1 MKITVPFDLSPE
13 GQFCRGEL
21 RWEDG
26 RLRAAIGGEILF
38 ERGLDDIAELK
49 QRTDIGCGRL
59 ELCLRPDESAVFAT
73 NRRFDGT
80 PADAPE
86 ETNLHVCRFSMSCV
100 NNVGE
105 FCKAVNHWLKD
116 GGDIQWSEDELHRC
130 PQCGRNYLPGMS
142 TCLFCADKKQ
152 LWRRAWKLAGE
163 LRPLIVAAA
172 VCMIAFNAF
181 QVAAPIL
188 QSWLLDNVIGAKALL
203 EPPKLPFGWDPGQA
217 LWMVGIGIALSFA
230 LGQAFL
236 AASNYTT
243 RRGGSYFTDRLRRLV
258 YDKVQNLSVASMQR
272 RTAGDLMKRV
282 TQDTEM
288 LKDFI
293 NHMGRAAIEKLILLV
308 AIAVIL
314 FVTNWKLALCVVLPV
329 PVTLLFMRQ
338 FWLRIY
344 SLYDKQWVCSSRER
358 GVLRDIIKGIRVVK
372 TFGAEAREI
381 KKFSAASQRLA
392 RVQTR
397 NERFWACIN
406 PLTRLSL
413 LLGELLML
421 FLGGRMVLRGEI
433 RDGTLLQFTLF
444 ANFMNEPLRW
454 LAHFPQW
461 LAEVNTSLVK
471 LFEILDEEPTIAQA
485 EDPVSDPIDG
495 AVRFDNVQF
504 GYKAYE
510 PVLKDVC
517 LDIAPGEML
526 GLVGHS
532 GAGKST
538 IINLVLRLYDTDI
551 GRVHIGGRDIKDYDY
566 AWLRENIGVVFQE
579 TFLFSGSIYDNIAY
593 AKPNSEPAE
602 IFRAARLANAHEFI
616 IGLPDGYNTLVGED
630 GHNLSGGERQRVAIA
645 RAVLRDPKILILD
658 EATSALDPE
667 TEQKIQ
673 QALERLVKNRT
684 TIAIAHRLSTLRH
697 ASRLAVI
704 DKGRVAELGT
714 HRELLEQKGIYYGLV
729 MAQRQMNT
737 KA

>member
-1 MKITVPFDLSPE
+1 MRITVPYDLSPA
-13 GQFCRGEL
+13 GAYCRGEL
-21 RWEDG
+21 RWEEGTLSAAVDG
-26 RLRAAIGGEILF
+26 KTVF
-38 ERGLDDIAELK
+38 EHALEGVAELK

-59 ELCLRPDESAVFAT
+59 EMCLRTDESADPPGA
-73 NRRFDGT
+73 
-80 PADAPE
+80 PANLPE
-86 ETNLHVCRFSMSCV
+86 SENVHVCRFSMSCV
-100 NNVGE
+100 SDVGE

-116 GGDIQWSEDELHRC
+116 GEALQWSEDELHHC
-130 PQCGRNYLPGMS
+130 PLCGRNYLPGMS

-152 LWRRAWKLAGE
+152 LWRRAWKMAGE
-163 LRPLIVAAA
+163 YRALIIIAG
-172 VCMIAFNAF
+172 VCMVICNAF
-181 QVAAPIL
+181 QVVAPML
-188 QSWLLDNVIGAKALL
+188 QRWLMDNVFSTEALEAIRGGAAVF
-203 EPPKLPFGWDPGQA
+203 PYGWTPERA
-217 LWMVGIGIALSFA
+217 LWMLGAAIALSFA

-236 AASNYTT
+236 AVSSLTV
-243 RRGGSYFTDRLRRLV
+243 RKSGSYFTDRLRCIV

-288 LKDFI
+288 VKDFV
-293 NHMGRAAIEKLILLV
+293 NGMGRAAVEKLILLTAV
-308 AIAVIL
+308 AVIL
-314 FVTNWKLALCVVLPV
+314 FATNWKLACFVVIPV
-329 PVTLLFMRQ
+329 PLTLFLMRQ
-338 FWLRIY
+338 FWLRMY
-344 SLYDKQWVCSSRER
+344 SMYEKQWVCSSRER
-358 GVLRDIIKGIRVVK
+358 HVLRDIIKGIRVVK
-372 TFGAEAREI
+372 TFGAEEREI
-381 KKFSAASQRLA
+381 EKFSAASQNLA
-392 RVQTR
+392 RVCTR
-397 NERFWACIN
+397 NERFWSYVN

-413 LLGELLML
+413 LLGEMLML
-421 FLGGRMVLRGEI
+421 FFGGRMVLHQEI
-433 RDGTLLQFTLF
+433 SAGMLLQFTLF
-444 ANFMNEPLRW
+444 AGFMNEPLRW

-471 LFEILDEEPTIAQA
+471 LFEIIDEEPTIPQA
-485 EDPVSDPIDG
+485 ENPVFDPIDG
-495 AVRFDNVQF
+495 AVCFDSVQF

-532 GAGKST
+532 GAGKTT

-551 GRVHIGGRDIKDYDY
+551 GRINIGGRDIRDYDY

-593 AKPNSEPAE
+593 AKPKSEPAE

-616 IGLPDGYNTLVGED
+616 IALPDGYNTVVGED

-667 TEQKIQ
+667 TESKIQ
-673 QALERLVKNRT
+673 QALERLVKDRT

-697 ASRLAVI
+697 ASKLAVI

-714 HRELLEQKGIYYGLV
+714 HRELLEKKGIYYGLV

>member
-1 MKITVPFDLSPE
+1 MRITVPFDLSPA

-26 RLRAAIGGEILF
+26 WLF
-38 ERGLDDIAELK
+38 AQQDGKRVFKQHLDGIAELR

-59 ELCLRPDESAVFAT
+59 ELCLKDDAPDET
-73 NRRFDGT
+73 NI
-80 PADAPE
+80 
-86 ETNLHVCRFSMSCV
+86 HVCRFSMSCV

-163 LRPLIVAAA
+163 FRPLLVAAA
-172 VCMIAFNAF
+172 MCMIIFNGF
-181 QVAAPIL
+181 QVAAPML
-188 QSWLLDNVIGAKALL
+188 QRWLLDNVLD
-203 EPPKLPFGWDPGQA
+203 PKDKIAAFAVEWGPEKS
-217 LWMVGIGIALSFA
+217 LWIVGIGIALSFA

-236 AASNYTT
+236 AVSNITT
-243 RRGGSYFTDRLRRLV
+243 RRCGSYFTDRLRRLV

-314 FVTNWKLALCVVLPV
+314 FVTNWKLALCVVVPV

-381 KKFSAASQRLA
+381 EKFSAASLRLA
-392 RVQTR
+392 QIQTR

-421 FLGGRMVLRGEI
+421 FLGGRMALRGEI
-433 RDGTLLQFTLF
+433 TPGLLLQFTLL

-471 LFEILDEEPTIAQA
+471 LFEILDEEPTIPQAQ
-485 EDPVSDPIDG
+485 DPVFDPIDG

-510 PVLKDVC
+510 PVLKDVS

-551 GRVHIGGRDIKDYDY
+551 GRVHIGGRDIRDYDY

-593 AKPNSEPAE
+593 AKPSSEPAE

>member
-1 MKITVPFDLSPE
+1 MRITVPFDLSPT

-21 RWEDG
+21 CWEGG
-26 RLRAAIGGEILF
+26 RLTASLGGETLF

-59 ELCLRPDESAVFAT
+59 ELQLKEAEGAACKP
-73 NRRFDGT
+73 
-80 PADAPE
+80 PAEAKTGAD
-86 ETNLHVCRFSMSCV
+86 NIHVCRFSMSCV
-100 NNVGE
+100 NGVGE
-105 FCKAVNHWLKD
+105 FCKAVNAWLKD
-116 GGDIQWSEDELHRC
+116 GGAPQWGEDELRRC
-130 PQCGRNYLPGMS
+130 PACGRSYLPGMS

-152 LWRRAWKLAGE
+152 LWRRAWQLAGE
-163 LRPLIVAAA
+163 YRPLIVAAA
-172 VCMIAFNAF
+172 LSMVVFNGF
-181 QVAAPIL
+181 QVAAPML
-188 QSWLLDNVIGAKALL
+188 QRWLLDNVLGPGAIQNAAS
-203 EPPKLPFGWDPGQA
+203 LPFGWGPARA
-217 LWMVGIGIALSFA
+217 LWMAGLGIALSFA
-230 LGQAFL
+230 FGQVFLGL
-236 AASNYTT
+236 SNITS
-243 RRGGSYFTDRLRRLV
+243 RRCGSYFTDRLRLLV

-288 LKDFI
+288 LKDFV
-293 NHMGRAAIEKLILLV
+293 NHMGRAALEKLILLTAV
-308 AIAVIL
+308 AVLL
-314 FVTNWKLALCVVLPV
+314 FATNWKLALCVVLPV
-329 PVTLLFMRQ
+329 PTTLLFMRK

-372 TFGAEAREI
+372 TFGAEEREI
-381 KKFSAASQRLA
+381 AKFSDASQRLA
-392 RVQTR
+392 QISTR
-397 NERFWACIN
+397 NERFWSLVN

-421 FLGGRMVLRGEI
+421 LLGGRMALRGEI
-433 RDGTLLQFTLF
+433 TPGLLLQFTLF

-471 LFEILDEEPTIAQA
+471 LFEILDEEPTIRQAQN
-485 EDPVSDPIDG
+485 PVFDPIDG

-551 GRVHIGGRDIKDYDY
+551 GRVDIGGRNIRDYDY

-593 AKPNSEPAE
+593 AKPGAQPAD

-616 IGLPDGYNTLVGED
+616 IGLPDGYNTVVGED

-673 QALERLVKNRT
+673 QALERLVKGRT

-704 DKGRVAELGT
+704 DKGRVAECGT
-714 HRELLEQKGIYYGLV
+714 HRELLERKGIYYGLV

-737 KA
+737 KG

>member
-1 MKITVPFDLSPE
+1 MRITVPYDLSPAGE
-13 GQFCRGEL
+13 FCQGEL
-21 RWEDG
+21 RWEEGLLSVHQDG
-26 RLRAAIGGEILF
+26 RAIF
-38 ERGLDDIAELK
+38 ERGLDDVAELK
-49 QRTDIGCGRL
+49 QRTDIGCGRV
-59 ELCLRPDESAVFAT
+59 ELQLKEDM
-73 NRRFDGT
+73 
-80 PADAPE
+80 PE
-86 ETNLHVCRFSMSCV
+86 ENIHVCRFSMSCV
-100 NNVGE
+100 NDVGE
-105 FCKAVNHWLKD
+105 FCKAVNHWLKE
-116 GGDIQWSEDELHRC
+116 GEAMQWHADELHNC
-130 PQCGRNYLPGMS
+130 PICGRKYLPGMS

-152 LWRRAWKLAGE
+152 LWRRAWRLAGE
-163 LRPLIVAAA
+163 YRPLIIVAGL
-172 VCMIAFNAF
+172 CMIVFNAF
-181 QVAAPIL
+181 QVLAPTL
-188 QSWLLDNVIGAKALL
+188 QRWLMDNVLAPKDEIAALAVAWGP
-203 EPPKLPFGWDPGQA
+203 EKS

-230 LGQAFL
+230 IGQAFL
-236 AASNYTT
+236 AVSSITT
-243 RRGGSYFTDRLRRLV
+243 RRCGSYFTDRMRRIT

-288 LKDFI
+288 IKDFV
-293 NHMGRAAIEKLILLV
+293 NQMGRAAVEKLILLT

-314 FVTNWKLALCVVLPV
+314 FITNWKLALCVVVPV
-329 PVTLLFMRQ
+329 PVTLIFMRQ
-338 FWLRIY
+338 FWLRMY
-344 SLYDKQWVCSSRER
+344 SMYEKQWVCSSRER
-358 GVLRDIIKGIRVVK
+358 HVLRDIIKGIRVVK
-372 TFGAEAREI
+372 TFGAEEREI
-381 KKFSAASQRLA
+381 VKFSAASQRLA
-392 RVQTR
+392 RVCTR
-397 NERFWACIN
+397 NERFWAYIN
-406 PLTRLSL
+406 PLTRLAL
-413 LLGELLML
+413 LLGEMLMI
-421 FLGGRMVLRGEI
+421 FFGGRMVLHGELTA
-433 RDGTLLQFTLF
+433 GMLLQFTLL

-471 LFEILDEEPTIAQA
+471 LFEIIDEEPTIPQA
-485 EDPVSDPIDG
+485 EDPVFDAIDG
-495 AVRFDNVQF
+495 AVSFEGVQF

-517 LDIAPGEML
+517 IDIAPGEML

-551 GRVHIGGRDIKDYDY
+551 GKVRIGGRDIRDYDY

-602 IFRAARLANAHEFI
+602 VFRAARLANAHEFI

-667 TEQKIQ
+667 TESKIQ
-673 QALERLVKNRT
+673 QALERLVKDRT

>member
-1 MKITVPFDLSPE
+1 MRITVPYDLSPA

-21 RWEDG
+21 RWEEGLLSAHLDG
-26 RLRAAIGGEILF
+26 QAVF
-38 ERGLDDIAELK
+38 ERSLADVAELK

-59 ELCLRPDESAVFAT
+59 ELCLKTTVGAASQP
-73 NRRFDGT
+73 
-80 PADAPE
+80 PANTEDA
-86 ETNLHVCRFSMSCV
+86 NIHVCRFSMSCV
-100 NNVGE
+100 NDVGE

-116 GGDIQWSEDELHRC
+116 GEAMQWHEDELRRC
-130 PQCGRNYLPGMS
+130 PVCGRNYLPGMS

-152 LWRRAWKLAGE
+152 LWRRAWRMAGE
-163 LRPLIVAAA
+163 YRRLIIIAGL
-172 VCMIAFNAF
+172 CMIAFNAF
-181 QVAAPIL
+181 QVLAPVL
-188 QSWLLDNVIGAKALL
+188 QRWLYDNVFSQGALGDQIT
-203 EPPKLPFGWDPGQA
+203 LPFGWAPGKA
-217 LWMVGIGIALSFA
+217 LWMAGIGIALCFA
-230 LGQAFL
+230 VGQAFL
-236 AASNYTT
+236 AVSSITI
-243 RRGGSYFTDRLRRLV
+243 RHSGSYFTDRLRRIV

-288 LKDFI
+288 VKDFV
-293 NHMGRAAIEKLILLV
+293 NGMGRAAVEKMILLA

-314 FVTNWKLALCVVLPV
+314 FATNWKLALCVVVPV
-329 PVTLLFMRQ
+329 PVTLVFMRQ
-338 FWLRIY
+338 FWLRMY
-344 SLYDKQWVCSSRER
+344 SMYEKQWVCSSRER
-358 GVLRDIIKGIRVVK
+358 HVLRDIIKGIRVVK
-372 TFGAEAREI
+372 TFGAEEREI
-381 KKFSAASQRLA
+381 EKFSAASQRLA

-397 NERFWACIN
+397 NERFWAYIN
-406 PLTRLSL
+406 PLTRLAL
-413 LLGELLML
+413 LLGEMLMIY
-421 FLGGRMVLRGEI
+421 FGGRMALRGEI
-433 RDGTLLQFTLF
+433 TSGMLLQFTML
-444 ANFMNEPLRW
+444 AGFMNEPLRW

-471 LFEILDEEPTIAQA
+471 LFEIIDEEPTIPEA
-485 EDPVSDPIDG
+485 ENPIFDEIDG
-495 AVRFDNVQF
+495 AVRFEGVQF

-517 LDIAPGEML
+517 LDVAPGEML

-551 GRVHIGGRDIKDYDY
+551 GKVRIGGQDVRDYDY

-593 AKPNSEPAE
+593 AKPGAPPAE

-616 IGLPDGYNTLVGED
+616 IGLADGYNTLVGED

-667 TEQKIQ
+667 TESKIQ
-673 QALERLVKNRT
+673 QALERLVKDRT

-714 HRELLEQKGIYYGLV
+714 HRELLEKKGIYYGLV

>member
-1 MKITVPFDLSPE
+1 LCWEEGLLSA
-13 GQFCRGEL
+13 RLDGESV
-21 RWEDG
+21 
-26 RLRAAIGGEILF
+26 F
-38 ERGLDDIAELK
+38 EHRLDDVAELK

-59 ELCLRPDESAVFAT
+59 ELSLRDS
-73 NRRFDGT
+73 
-80 PADAPE
+80 ADAD
-86 ETNLHVCRFSMSCV
+86 NIHVCRFSMSCV
-100 NNVGE
+100 NDVGE

-116 GGDIQWSEDELHRC
+116 GEAMHWHEDELRRC
-130 PQCGRNYLPGMS
+130 PICARNYLPGMS

-152 LWRRAWKLAGE
+152 LWRRAWKMAGE
-163 LRPLIVAAA
+163 YRALIIIAGL
-172 VCMIAFNAF
+172 CMVVFNAF
-181 QVAAPIL
+181 QVIAPVL
-188 QSWLLDNVIGAKALL
+188 QRWLMDNVLNPKDEIAALAI
-203 EPPKLPFGWDPGQA
+203 EWGPEKS
-217 LWMVGIGIALSFA
+217 LWMAGIAIALSFA
-230 LGQAFL
+230 VGQAFL
-236 AASNYTT
+236 AASNITI
-243 RRGGSYFTDRLRRLV
+243 RKSGSYFTDRMRRIV

-288 LKDFI
+288 VKDFV
-293 NHMGRAAIEKLILLV
+293 NHMGRAAVEKLILLL

-314 FVTNWKLALCVVLPV
+314 FITNWKLALCVVIPV
-329 PVTLLFMRQ
+329 PVTLFFMRQ

-344 SLYDKQWVCSSRER
+344 SLYEKQWVCSSRER
-358 GVLRDIIKGIRVVK
+358 HVLRDIIKGIRVVK

-381 KKFSAASQRLA
+381 EKFSAASQRLA

-397 NERFWACIN
+397 NERFWACAN
-406 PLTRLSL
+406 PLARLSL
-413 LLGELLML
+413 LLGELMMI
-421 FLGGRMVLRGEI
+421 FFGGRMALRGEI
-433 RDGTLLQFTLF
+433 TPGLLLQFTML
-444 ANFMNEPLRW
+444 AGFMNEPLRW

-471 LFEILDEEPTIAQA
+471 LFEIIDEEPTIPQA
-485 EDPVSDPIDG
+485 KNPVFDPIDG
-495 AVRFDNVQF
+495 AVCFDKVQF

-551 GRVHIGGRDIKDYDY
+551 GRIRIGGRDIRDYDY

-593 AKPNSEPAE
+593 AKPNAEPAE

-667 TEQKIQ
+667 TESKIQ
-673 QALERLVKNRT
+673 QALERLVKDRT

-714 HRELLEQKGIYYGLV
+714 HRELLEKKGIYYGLV

>member
-1 MKITVPFDLSPE
+1 MKITVPFDLTPA

-26 RLRAAIGGEILF
+26 RLVATLSGETVF
-38 ERGLDDIAELK
+38 DRELDDIAELK

-59 ELCLRPDESAVFAT
+59 ELKLKGDAPDER
-73 NRRFDGT
+73 NI
-80 PADAPE
+80 
-86 ETNLHVCRFSMSCV
+86 HVCRFSMSCI
-100 NNVGE
+100 NDMGE
-105 FCKAVNHWLKD
+105 LCKAVNHWLKD
-116 GGDIQWSEDELHRC
+116 GGEMHWHEDEQHRC
-130 PQCGRNYLPGMS
+130 PICGRNYLPGMS

-152 LWRRAWKLAGE
+152 LWRRAWRLAGE
-163 LRPLIVAAA
+163 YRPLLLAAA
-172 VCMIAFNAF
+172 ACMIIFNGF
-181 QVAAPIL
+181 QVLAPIL
-188 QSWLLDNVIGAKALL
+188 QRWLLDNVLAPTAGMAAL
-203 EPPKLPFGWDPGQA
+203 PSGWSAGHA
-217 LWMVGIGIALSFA
+217 LWMAGLGIALSFM
-230 LGQAFL
+230 LGQVFL

-243 RRGGSYFTDRLRRLV
+243 RRTGSYFTDRMRMLV

-288 LKDFI
+288 IKDFV
-293 NHMGRAAIEKLILLV
+293 NHMGRAAIEKMILLV
-308 AIAVIL
+308 AIAIL
-314 FVTNWKLALCVVLPV
+314 LFATNWRLALCVVLPV
-329 PVTLLFMRQ
+329 PVTLVFMRQ

-358 GVLRDIIKGIRVVK
+358 HVLRDIIKGIRVVK
-372 TFGAEAREI
+372 TFGAEEREI
-381 KKFSAASQRLA
+381 AKFSGAGQRLA
-392 RVQTR
+392 QVQSR
-397 NERFWACIN
+397 NERFWALIN

-413 LLGELLML
+413 LLGEMLMV
-421 FLGGRMVLRGEI
+421 FFGGRMALHGEI
-433 RDGTLLQFTLF
+433 TPGMLLQFTML
-444 ANFMNEPLRW
+444 AGFMNEPLRW

-461 LAEVNTSLVK
+461 LAETNTSLVK
-471 LFEILDEEPTIAQA
+471 LFEILDEEPTIPQA
-485 EDPVSDPIDG
+485 EDPVFDPIDG
-495 AVRFDNVQF
+495 AVCFDNVQF

-532 GAGKST
+532 GAGKTT

-551 GRVHIGGRDIKDYDY
+551 GQVRIGGRDIKDYDY

-593 AKPNSEPAE
+593 AKPNAEPAE

-667 TEQKIQ
+667 TESKIQ
-673 QALERLVKNRT
+673 QALERLVQNRT

>member
-1 MKITVPFDLSPE
+1 MRITVPYDLSPAGE
-13 GQFCRGEL
+13 YCRGEL
-21 RWEDG
+21 RWEEG
-26 RLRAAIGGEILF
+26 RLSTVCGGETLF
-38 ERGLDDIAELK
+38 ERGLADVAELK

-59 ELCLRPDESAVFAT
+59 ELCLQDAASDDEHI
-73 NRRFDGT
+73 
-80 PADAPE
+80 
-86 ETNLHVCRFSMSCV
+86 HVCRFSMSCV
-100 NNVGE
+100 NDVGE
-105 FCKAVNHWLKD
+105 LCKAVNHWLKD
-116 GGDIQWSEDELHRC
+116 GGDMQWSDDELHRC
-130 PQCGRNYLPGMS
+130 PTCGRNYLPGMN

-152 LWRRAWKLAGE
+152 LWQRAWKLAGE
-163 LRPLIVAAA
+163 YRPLILAAA
-172 VCMIAFNAF
+172 LCTIVFNTM
-181 QVAAPIL
+181 QVLAPML
-188 QSWLLDNVIGAKALL
+188 QRWLMENVLGSEALQN
-203 EPPKLPFGWDPGQA
+203 PPLLPFGWSPKQA
-217 LWMVGIGIALSFA
+217 LLMAGLGIALLFA
-230 LGQAFL
+230 AGQTFL
-236 AASNYTT
+236 AFSNYTT
-243 RRGGSYFTDRLRRLV
+243 RRSSSYFTDRLRCLV
-258 YDKVQNLSVASMQR
+258 YDKVQNLSVASLQR

-288 LKDFI
+288 VKDFV
-293 NHMGRAAIEKLILLV
+293 NGMGRAAIEKLLLL
-308 AIAVIL
+308 AAAAVIL
-314 FVTNWKLALCVVLPV
+314 FISNWKLALCVVVPV
-329 PVTLLFMRQ
+329 PLTLFFMRQ

-344 SLYDKQWVCSSRER
+344 SLFEKQWVCSSRER

-372 TFGAEAREI
+372 TFGAEDREI
-381 KKFSAASQRLA
+381 EKFAAASQRLA
-392 RVQTR
+392 QICSR
-397 NERFWACIN
+397 NERFWALVN
-406 PLTRLSL
+406 PLARLSL
-413 LLGELLML
+413 LLGELMMV
-421 FLGGRMVLRGEI
+421 FFGGRMALRGEI
-433 RDGTLLQFTLF
+433 TAGMLLQFTIL
-444 ANFMNEPLRW
+444 AAFMNEPLRW

-471 LFEILDEEPTIAQA
+471 LFEILDEQPDIPEA
-485 EDPVSDPIDG
+485 ENPMFDPIDG
-495 AVRFDNVQF
+495 AVQFKDVQF

-551 GRVHIGGRDIKDYDY
+551 GCINIGGRNIRDYDY
-566 AWLRENIGVVFQE
+566 AWLRQNIGVVFQE

-593 AKPNSEPAE
+593 AKPGAQPAE

-616 IGLPDGYNTLVGED
+616 IALADGYNTQVGED

-673 QALERLVKNRT
+673 QALERLVKDRT

-704 DKGRVAELGT
+704 DKGRIAELGT

-729 MAQRQMNT
+729 MAQRQMNA

>member
-1 MKITVPFDLSPE
+1 MRITVPYDLSPA
-13 GQFCRGEL
+13 GAFCRGEL
-21 RWEDG
+21 CWEEDL
-26 RLRAAIGGEILF
+26 LRATLDGKTVF
-38 ERGLDDIAELK
+38 ERSLGGVAELK

-59 ELCLRPDESAVFAT
+59 ELQLKDDAPDEL
-73 NRRFDGT
+73 NI
-80 PADAPE
+80 P
-86 ETNLHVCRFSMSCV
+86 VCRFSMSCV
-100 NNVGE
+100 NDVGE

-116 GGDIQWSEDELHRC
+116 GGDPLWSEDELRNC
-130 PQCGRNYLPGMS
+130 PICGRKYLPGMS

-152 LWRRAWKLAGE
+152 LWRRAWRLAGE
-163 LRPLIVAAA
+163 LRPLLLAAA
-172 VCMIAFNAF
+172 ACMLVFNAV
-181 QVAAPIL
+181 QLAAPKL
-188 QSWLLDNVIGAKALL
+188 QGWLMDNVL
-203 EPPKLPFGWDPGQA
+203 EPKKNLSALAVQWGPVKS
-217 LWMVGIGIALSFA
+217 LWMVGLGIALSYL

-236 AASNYTT
+236 AASSYTA
-243 RRGGSYFTDRLRRLV
+243 RRTGSYFSDKLRCLV

-282 TQDTEM
+282 TQDTETI
-288 LKDFI
+288 KDFV
-293 NHMGRAAIEKLILLV
+293 NQMGRAAVEKMIMMA
-308 AIAVIL
+308 AIAALL
-314 FVTNWKLALCVVLPV
+314 FATSWKLALCVVLPV
-329 PVTLLFMRQ
+329 PLTLVFMRR

-344 SLYDKQWVCSSRER
+344 SLYDKQWVCASRER

-372 TFGAEAREI
+372 TFGAEAREVE
-381 KKFSAASQRLA
+381 KFSIASQRFA
-392 RVQTR
+392 KVCTR
-397 NERFWACIN
+397 NERFWALVN
-406 PLTRLSL
+406 PLARIAL
-413 LLGELLML
+413 LVGELLMI
-421 FLGGRMVLRGEI
+421 FLGGRMALREAITPGL
-433 RDGTLLQFTLF
+433 LLQFITMAAL
-444 ANFMNEPLRW
+444 MNEPLRW

-461 LAEVNTSLVK
+461 LAEANTSLVK
-471 LFEILDEEPTIAQA
+471 LFEILDEEPTVPQA
-485 EDPVSDPIDG
+485 ADPVFDPIDG
-495 AVRFDNVQF
+495 AVKFEGVQF

-510 PVLKDVC
+510 PVLRDVD

-538 IINLVLRLYDTDI
+538 IINLVLRLYDADI
-551 GRVHIGGRDIKDYDY
+551 GRVRVGGRDIRDYDY

-593 AKPNSEPAE
+593 AKPGAQPAD

-673 QALERLVKNRT
+673 QALERLVQGRT

-697 ASRLAVI
+697 AGHLAVI
-704 DKGRVAELGT
+704 DKGRVAEFGT
-714 HRELLEQKGIYYGLV
+714 HRELLEKKGIYYGLV